1 MQRRVT
7 VVLVLFTLVSILAV
21 GCSGGAGMQRRSP
34 RPTCRRW
41 SIRMKVPFPTFPAP
55 IGSRKP
61 SWKWSSMQSVKAE
74 LKDVSCKVSGTDG
87 DKTLVSC
94 QGSIQF
100 TYTNESQQLDLSQR
114 TYEMAKEGGEWRVCG
129 YH

>member
-1 MQRRVT
+1 MQHRVT
-7 VVLVLFTLVSILAV
+7 VALILLALVSVLAV
-21 GCSGGAGMQRRSP
+21 GCSGGSGDAASVTKAYLQALVDKNENTISDLS
-34 RPTCRRW
+34 CADW
-41 SIRMKVPFPTFPAP
+41 EAQAKLEVE
-55 IGSRKP
+55 
-61 SWKWSSMQSVKAE
+61 SMQSVNAE
-74 LKDVSCKVSGTDG
+74 LKDVSCKVTGTDG

-114 TYEMAKEGGEWRVCG
+114 TYEMVKEGGEWRVCG

>member
-21 GCSGGAGMQRRSP
+21 GCSGGSGDAASVTKAYLQALVDKNENTISDLS
-34 RPTCRRW
+34 CADW
-41 SIRMKVPFPTFPAP
+41 ESQAKLEVE
-55 IGSRKP
+55 
-61 SWKWSSMQSVKAE
+61 SMQSVKAE
-74 LKDVSCKVSGTDG
+74 LKNVSCKVSGTDG

-114 TYEMAKEGGEWRVCG
+114 TYEMTKEGGEWRVCG

>member
-1 MQRRVT
+1 MQRRVM
-7 VVLVLFTLVSILAV
+7 LVLGMFILVSIMAA
-21 GCSGGAGMQRRSP
+21 GCSGGGADAASVTKAYMQALVDKNENTISDLS
-34 RPTCRRW
+34 CADW
-41 SIRMKVPFPTFPAP
+41 EAQAKLEVESL
-55 IGSRKP
+55 
-61 SWKWSSMQSVKAE
+61 QSVKAE
-74 LKDVSCKVSGTDG
+74 LKDVSCKVSGTDV

-114 TYEMAKEGGEWRVCG
+114 TYEMVKEGGEWRVCG

>member
-21 GCSGGAGMQRRSP
+21 GCSGGSGDAASVTKAYLQALVDKNENTISDLS
-34 RPTCRRW
+34 CADW
-41 SIRMKVPFPTFPAP
+41 ESQAKLEVE
-55 IGSRKP
+55 
-61 SWKWSSMQSVKAE
+61 SMQSVKAE

>member
-21 GCSGGAGMQRRSP
+21 GCSGGGGDAASVTKAYLQALVDKNENTISDLS
-34 RPTCRRW
+34 CADW
-41 SIRMKVPFPTFPAP
+41 EAQAKLEVE
-55 IGSRKP
+55 
-61 SWKWSSMQSVKAE
+61 SMQSVKAE

-114 TYEMAKEGGEWRVCG
+114 TYEMAKEGGEWRV
-129 YH
+129 

>member
-21 GCSGGAGMQRRSP
+21 GCSGGGGDAA
-34 RPTCRRW
+34 
-41 SIRMKVPFPTFPAP
+41 SITKAYLQALVDKNENTISDLSCADWEAQA
-55 IGSRKP
+55 KLEVE
-61 SWKWSSMQSVKAE
+61 SMQSVKAE

>member
-21 GCSGGAGMQRRSP
+21 GCSGGGGDAASVTKAYLQALVDKNENTISDLS
-34 RPTCRRW
+34 CADW
-41 SIRMKVPFPTFPAP
+41 EAQAKLEVE
-55 IGSRKP
+55 
-61 SWKWSSMQSVKAE
+61 SMQSVKAE

>member
-1 MQRRVT
+1 MQRRT
-7 VVLVLFTLVSILAV
+7 RVVLVIFTLVSILAV
-21 GCSGGAGMQRRSP
+21 GCSGGSGDAASVTKAYLQALVAKDETTISDLS
-34 RPTCRRW
+34 CADW
-41 SIRMKVPFPTFPAP
+41 EAQAKLEVESL
-55 IGSRKP
+55 
-61 SWKWSSMQSVKAE
+61 QSVKAE

>member
-21 GCSGGAGMQRRSP
+21 GCSGGSGDAASVTKAYLQALVDKNENTISDLS
-34 RPTCRRW
+34 CADW
-41 SIRMKVPFPTFPAP
+41 ESQAKLEVE
-55 IGSRKP
+55 
-61 SWKWSSMQSVKAE
+61 SMLSVKAE
-74 LKDVSCKVSGTDG
+74 LKNVSCKVSGTDG

-114 TYEMAKEGGEWRVCG
+114 TYEMTKEGGEWRVCG

>member
-1 MQRRVT
+1 MQRRAM
-7 VVLVLFTLVSILAV
+7 VVLAIFILVSILAV
-21 GCSGGAGMQRRSP
+21 GCSGGSQDAASVTKAYLQALVAKDENTISDLS
-34 RPTCRRW
+34 CADW
-41 SIRMKVPFPTFPAP
+41 EAQAKLEVE
-55 IGSRKP
+55 
-61 SWKWSSMQSVKAE
+61 SMQSVSAA
-74 LKDVSCKVSGTDG
+74 LKDVSCKVSGTDS

-114 TYEMAKEGGEWRVCG
+114 TYVMTKEGGEWRVCG

>member
-1 MQRRVT
+1 MQRRAT
-7 VVLVLFTLVSILAV
+7 VVLVLFSLISILAV
-21 GCSGGAGMQRRSP
+21 GCGGGSGDAASVTKAYLQALVDKNENTISDLS
-34 RPTCRRW
+34 CADW
-41 SIRMKVPFPTFPAP
+41 ESQAKLEVE
-55 IGSRKP
+55 
-61 SWKWSSMQSVKAE
+61 SMQSVKAE